1 MMVSFAEVRRPE
13 LALHWHEAVAIV
25 AEVAAMLRSRG
36 HTRVPAL
43 DTIILDADGTL
54 RFLDEGRQS
63 AAPGQQLGDMLDALL
78 SPVPCPLE
86 LRRLVDD
93 TKTDPPGHATLD
105 AFAEALSFFERPG
118 RQDLLKALAT
128 RASAVA
134 LEAHASTELERLET
148 RTRSLPDAANARAGT
163 PFSRTRRLVFFIAAA
178 VVVLGAIAGGL
189 LALLADTPAQAT
201 IKERMQASVER
212 VDQLAKD
219 AIAAINPAKSD
230 APAAPA
236 LESTST
242 SAPAAAPAQTASKSS
257 RRSLTARPVAVS
269 VKEVQAWSVA
279 SHSPSTPTDY
289 PDAPA
294 PADDAP
300 DTTIYGADRTDVEP
314 AVLLRPKL
322 PTLAPSSV
330 DPEDIGI
337 LEIIVSATGTVEQVR
352 LISTA
357 NRFEESM
364 LVAAA
369 KAWPFEPAMKDGHR
383 VRYRTRIRVTL

>member
-93 TKTDPPGHATLD
+93 TKADPPGHATLEG
-105 AFAEALSFFERPG
+105 FADALSFFERPG
-118 RQDLLKALAT
+118 RPDLLKGLAT

-134 LEAHASTELERLET
+134 LEVDASAELERLET
-148 RTRSLPDAANARAGT
+148 RTRSLPETPGTRGRTPPSRA
-163 PFSRTRRLVFFIAAA
+163 RRLVFFVAAA
-178 VVVLGAIAGGL
+178 VIVLAAIAGGF
-189 LALLADTPAQAT
+189 LALLVDTPAQAT

-212 VDQLAKD
+212 VDRLAKD

-230 APAAPA
+230 VPAAPA

-242 SAPAAAPAQTASKSS
+242 AATAPPAPAASKSS
-257 RRSLTARPVAVS
+257 RRSLTGKPVAVS

-279 SHSPSTPTDY
+279 SHPLSRPTDY
-289 PDAPA
+289 PDAPEA
-294 PADDAP
+294 ADDAP
-300 DTTIYGADRTDVEP
+300 DTTIYGDDRTDVEP
-314 AVLLRPKL
+314 ALLLRPKL
-322 PTLAPSSV
+322 PTQPPATV
-330 DPEDIGI
+330 DPEDIGV
-337 LEIIVSATGTVEQVR
+337 LEIVVSATGAVEQVR

-357 NRFEESM
+357 NRFEERM

-369 KAWPFEPAMKDGHR
+369 KAWPFEPAMKDGRR

>member
-1 MMVSFAEVRRPE
+1 MVSIAEVRRPE
-13 LALHWHEAVAIV
+13 LALHWHEAVAMV
-25 AEVAAMLRSRG
+25 AEIAAMLRSEGRA
-36 HTRVPAL
+36 RVPAL

-63 AAPGQQLGDMLDALL
+63 AAPGQQLGDMLDVLL
-78 SPVPCPLE
+78 SSVPCPLE

-93 TKTDPPGHATLD
+93 TKSDPPGHATLEG
-105 AFAEALSFFERPG
+105 FADALSFFERPG
-118 RQDLLKALAT
+118 RPDLLRGLAA

-134 LEAHASTELERLET
+134 LEVQASAELERLET
-148 RTRSLPDAANARAGT
+148 RTRSHADAGNARAGK
-163 PFSRTRRLVFFIAAA
+163 PPSRTRRLVFVIAAA

-212 VDQLAKD
+212 VDRLAKD
-219 AIAAINPAKSD
+219 AIAAISPAKTD

-236 LESTST
+236 LEATST
-242 SAPAAAPAQTASKSS
+242 PATAAPAQTASKSS
-257 RRSLTARPVAVS
+257 RRSLVARPVAVS
-269 VKEVQAWSVA
+269 VKELQALSIT
-279 SHSPSTPTDY
+279 SQPLPTPTDT
-289 PDAPA
+289 PDAPE
-294 PADDAP
+294 PEDNAP
-300 DTTIYGADRTDVEP
+300 DTTIYGDDRTDVEP
-314 AVLLRPKL
+314 AILLRPKL
-322 PTLAPSSV
+322 PTQAPASV

-337 LEIIVSATGTVEQVR
+337 LEIIVSATGAVEQVR

-369 KAWPFEPAMKDGHR
+369 KAWPFEPATKDGRR